1 MYSPG
6 PMDGRETP
14 GIEALEEQVAELER
28 LADAL
33 GSMPDEELAGALGRA
48 VGLLAQ
54 INAGI
59 EARLSSSEEE
69 ARKLGTLLDGVD
81 FSSFDAALEDLE
93 ERSASGETG
102 P

>member
-1 MYSPG
+1 
-6 PMDGRETP
+6 MDGRETE
-14 GIEALEEQVAELER
+14 GLEEKVGELER

-33 GSMPDEELAGALGRA
+33 EGVPDEDLAGALGRA
-48 VGLLAQ
+48 VELLGE

-59 EARLSSSEEE
+59 EARLISSEEE
-69 ARKLGTLLDGVD
+69 ARELGTLLDGVD

-93 ERSASGETG
+93 ERSVSDETG